1 MSPPLARGAAPAK
14 TARNA
19 REEGMLQRR
28 LFLGLGLAGVL
39 PTAPHAAA
47 PLQVM
52 TSGAF
57 TAPFEIL
64 APRFTAETGHAI
76 TTIRGA
82 SMGAA
87 PDALP
92 NRLARGEPADVVILA
107 RGSLDGLVRAGQV
120 RAGSERDLVHSAIAM
135 AVRAGTPHP
144 RIATVEEFRQTL
156 LNAASIGY
164 SSSASGVY
172 LSTELFA
179 RLGITEQMA
188 GKARQFPR
196 WVGREVANG
205 VVELGFQQT
214 SELLPIPGIEI
225 VGPLPPPIQRVTT
238 FSAGIGARAEQP
250 EVALALIR
258 FLGSPA
264 AHDVIRAA
272 GLDPA

>member
-1 MSPPLARGAAPAK
+1 
-14 TARNA
+14 
-19 REEGMLQRR
+19 MLQRR
-28 LFLGLGLAGVL
+28 LFLGLGLAGLL
-39 PTAPHAAA
+39 PVASRAAA

-64 APRFTAETGHAI
+64 GPRFTAETGHAI
-76 TTIRGA
+76 QTIRGP
-82 SMGAA
+82 SMGGA
-87 PDALP
+87 PDAIP
-92 NRLARGEPADVVILA
+92 QRLARGEAADVVILA
-107 RGSLDGLVRAGQV
+107 RGSLDALVRAGQV
-120 RAGSERDLVHSAIAM
+120 RAGSERDIVHSAIAM

-144 RIATVEEFRQTL
+144 RIGTVEEFRETL
-156 LNAASIGY
+156 LNASSIGY
-164 SSSASGVY
+164 SASASGVY

-179 RLGITEQMA
+179 RLGIAEQMQ

-205 VVELGFQQT
+205 VVELGFQQV

-225 VGPLPPPIQRVTT
+225 VGPLPAPIQRVTT

-250 EVALALIR
+250 EAGLALIR
-258 FLGSPA
+258 FLASPA
-264 AHDVIRAA
+264 AHAVIRAA

>member
-1 MSPPLARGAAPAK
+1 M
-14 TARNA
+14 
-19 REEGMLQRR
+19 MQRR
-28 LFLGLGLAGVL
+28 LFGLGLASLLV
-39 PTAPHAAA
+39 APRLARASA
-47 PLQVM
+47 EIKVM

-64 APRFTAETGHAI
+64 GPRFTAETGHRI
-76 TTIRGA
+76 ETIRGP

-92 NRLARGEPADVVILA
+92 NRLARGEAADVVILA
-107 RGSLDGLVRAGQV
+107 RGSLDGLVRAGLV

-144 RIATVEEFRQTL
+144 RIGTVEEFRQAL

-164 SSSASGVY
+164 SASASGVY

-179 RLGITEQMA
+179 RLGIAEQMA

-205 VVELGFQQT
+205 VVELGFQQR

-225 VGPLPPPIQRVTT
+225 VGPLPAPIQRVTT

-250 EVALALIR
+250 EAALALIR
-258 FLGSPA
+258 FLGSNA
-264 AHDVIRAA
+264 AHEVIRAA

>member
-1 MSPPLARGAAPAK
+1 M
-14 TARNA
+14 
-19 REEGMLQRR
+19 MQRR
-28 LFLGLGLAGVL
+28 FFGLGLAGLLATPALARASAGVK
-39 PTAPHAAA
+39 
-47 PLQVM
+47 VM

-76 TTIRGA
+76 ETIRGP

-87 PDALP
+87 PNAIP
-92 NRLARGEPADVVILA
+92 NRMARGEAADVVILA
-107 RGSLDGLVRAGQV
+107 RGSLDGLVRAGLV

-135 AVRAGTPHP
+135 AVRAGRPHP
-144 RIATVEEFRQTL
+144 RIGTVEELRQTL
-156 LNAASIGY
+156 LEAASIGY
-164 SSSASGVY
+164 SASASGVY

-179 RLGITEQMA
+179 RLGIAEQMA

-196 WVGREVANG
+196 WVGREVASG
-205 VVELGFQQT
+205 EVELGFQQV

-225 VGPLPPPIQRVTT
+225 VGPLPAPVQRVTT

-250 EVALALIR
+250 EAALALIR
-258 FLGSPA
+258 FLA
-264 AHDVIRAA
+264 APGAHGVIRTA

>member
-1 MSPPLARGAAPAK
+1 
-14 TARNA
+14 
-19 REEGMLQRR
+19 MLRR
-28 LFLGLGLAGVL
+28 QFGLGLTSLLA
-39 PTAPHAAA
+39 APRLARAST

-57 TAPFEIL
+57 TAPLEIL
-64 APRFTAETGHAI
+64 SPRFTTETGREIAI
-76 TTIRGA
+76 IRGA
-82 SMGAA
+82 SMGNA

-92 NRLARGEPADVVILA
+92 NRLARGEAADVVILA
-107 RGSLDGLVRAGQV
+107 RSSLDALVRAGQV
-120 RAGSERDLVHSAIAM
+120 SAGNERDLVHSAIAM

-144 RIATVEEFRQTL
+144 RIGTVDEFRQTL

-179 RLGITEQMA
+179 RLGIAEQMA
-188 GKARQFPR
+188 SRARQFPR
-196 WVGREVANG
+196 WVGLEVANG
-205 VVELGFQQT
+205 VVELGFQQV

-225 VGPLPPPIQRVTT
+225 VGPLPAPIQRVTT

-250 EVALALIR
+250 EAALALIR
-258 FLGSPA
+258 FLASPA
-264 AHDVIRAA
+264 VHQVIREA

>member
-1 MSPPLARGAAPAK
+1 M
-14 TARNA
+14 
-19 REEGMLQRR
+19 QRR
-28 LFLGLGLAGVL
+28 LLGLGLSGL
-39 PTAPHAAA
+39 LLAPRLARASTTVR
-47 PLQVM
+47 VM

-57 TAPFEIL
+57 TAPYQIL
-64 APRFTAETGHAI
+64 GPRFEAATGHRLA
-76 TTIRGA
+76 TALGP
-82 SMGAA
+82 SMGQA
-87 PDALP
+87 PDAIP
-92 NRLARGEPADVVILA
+92 QRLARGEVADVVILA
-107 RGSLDGLVRAGQV
+107 RGSLDALVRAGHV
-120 RAGSERDLVHSAIAM
+120 RPGSEVDLVHSAIAM

-144 RIATVEEFRQTL
+144 RIGTVEEFRQTL

-225 VGPLPPPIQRVTT
+225 VGPLPAPIQRVTT
-238 FSAGIGARAEQP
+238 FSAGIGTRSEQP
-250 EVALALIR
+250 EAAQALIR
-258 FLGSPA
+258 FLAAPA
-264 AHDVIRAA
+264 AHQTIREA
-272 GLDPA
+272 GLDPASA

>member
-1 MSPPLARGAAPAK
+1 M
-14 TARNA
+14 
-19 REEGMLQRR
+19 MQRR
-28 LFLGLGLAGVL
+28 LFLGLGLAGLL
-39 PTAPHAAA
+39 PAA
-47 PLQVM
+47 PRAATALQVM

-57 TAPFEIL
+57 TAPLELL
-64 APRFTAETGHAI
+64 APRFTAATGHPI
-76 TTIRGA
+76 DIVRGA

-92 NRLARGEPADVVILA
+92 NRLARGEAADVVILA
-107 RGSLDGLVRAGQV
+107 RGSLDALVRAGQV

-135 AVRAGTPHP
+135 AVRAGAPHP
-144 RIATVEEFRQTL
+144 RIGTVDEFRQTL

-179 RLGITEQMA
+179 RLGIAEQMQ

-196 WVGREVANG
+196 WVGREVASG
-205 VVELGFQQT
+205 VVEIGFQQV

-225 VGPLPPPIQRVTT
+225 VGPLPAPIQRVTT

-250 EVALALIR
+250 EVALALIH
-258 FLGSPA
+258 FLNAPA
-264 AHDVIRAA
+264 AHEVIRAA

>member
-1 MSPPLARGAAPAK
+1 
-14 TARNA
+14 
-19 REEGMLQRR
+19 MLQRR
-28 LFLGLGLAGVL
+28 LFLGLGLAGLL
-39 PTAPHAAA
+39 PAPARAAA

-76 TTIRGA
+76 ETIRGA
-82 SMGAA
+82 SMGVA

-92 NRLARGEPADVVILA
+92 NRLARGERADVVILA
-107 RGSLDGLVRAGQV
+107 RGSLDGLVRAGHV
-120 RAGSERDLVHSAIAM
+120 RPGSERDIVHSAIAM

-144 RIATVEEFRQTL
+144 RIGTVEEFREAL
-156 LNAASIGY
+156 LNARSIGY

-179 RLGITEQMA
+179 RLGISEQMQ

-205 VVELGFQQT
+205 VVEIGFQQV

-225 VGPLPPPIQRVTT
+225 VGPLPAPIQRVTT
-238 FSAGIGARAEQP
+238 FSAGIGARSEQP
-250 EVALALIR
+250 EAALALIR
-258 FLGSPA
+258 FLTSPA
-264 AHDVIRAA
+264 SQEVARRA

>member
-1 MSPPLARGAAPAK
+1 
-14 TARNA
+14 
-19 REEGMLQRR
+19 MLQRR
-28 LFLGLGLAGVL
+28 LFLGLGLAGLL
-39 PTAPHAAA
+39 PAA
-47 PLQVM
+47 PRAAGTLKVM

-64 APRFTAETGHAI
+64 APRFTAETGQAI
-76 TTIRGA
+76 ETIRGP

-87 PDALP
+87 ADAIP
-92 NRLARGEPADVVILA
+92 NRLARGEAADLVILA
-107 RGSLDGLVRAGQV
+107 RGSLDGLVRSGLV

-135 AVRAGTPHP
+135 AVRAGAPHP
-144 RIATVEEFRQTL
+144 RIGTVEEFRQTL
-156 LNAASIGY
+156 LNARSIGY

-179 RLGITEQMA
+179 RLGIAEQMQ

-196 WVGREVANG
+196 WVGREVASG
-205 VVELGFQQT
+205 EVEIGFQQV

-225 VGPLPPPIQRVTT
+225 VGQLPAPIQRVTT

-250 EVALALIR
+250 EAALALIR
-258 FLGSPA
+258 FLTSPA
-264 AHDVIRAA
+264 SQAVARAA